1 MRMLLNEM
9 VIVMI
14 QLKKKKSLRST
25 RYRSLTQNTKEITVN
40 QSDVLLNLTSQIL
53 IYTKTKGL
61 KALLPKHYN
70 N

>member
-14 QLKKKKSLRST
+14 QLKKKSLRST
-25 RYRSLTQNTKEITVN
+25 RYRSLTQNIKEITVN

-61 KALLPKHYN
+61 KALLPKNYN

>member
-14 QLKKKKSLRST
+14 QLKKKSLRST
-25 RYRSLTQNTKEITVN
+25 RYRSLTQNIKEITVN
-40 QSDVLLNLTSQIL
+40 QSDVLRNLTSQIL
-53 IYTKTKGL
+53 IYTKTKGQ

>member
-14 QLKKKKSLRST
+14 QLKKKSLRST
-25 RYRSLTQNTKEITVN
+25 RYRSLTQNIKEITVN
-40 QSDVLLNLTSQIL
+40 QSDVLRNLTSQIL